1 MPNCKE
7 VLDVLGKL
15 SRKKMLRKF
24 IVIGDFNL
32 NGVTWATGSYKTSVE
47 KEYIHR
53 FANLG
58 FLQCIHEPTHTKG
71 NTLDIL
77 LTTSL
82 SHIKDLKIIDTERFC
97 ISDHFAIT
105 FVVTETIK
113 RKPRVKRKCYNY
125 KNANWDALN
134 AELDMKFWDNLL
146 DCCEPE
152 TAWLNF
158 KNILFKRIDDYIP
171 TYTIKTE

>member
-1 MPNCKE
+1 MPSSIHSLRKDTSEIYIYNIYVYINKSKVILTTCYRVGTLGISNCIE
-7 VLDVLGKL
+7 ILDVLGKL
-15 SRKKMLRKF
+15 FRKKILRKF

-47 KEYIHR
+47 KEYIHG

-58 FLQCIHEPTHTKG
+58 FLQCIHKPTHTKG
-71 NTLDIL
+71 KTLDIL

-97 ISDHFAIT
+97 ISDHYAIT
-105 FVVTETIK
+105 FVINETIK

-125 KNANWDALN
+125 KNAN
-134 AELDMKFWDNLL
+134 
-146 DCCEPE
+146 
-152 TAWLNF
+152 
-158 KNILFKRIDDYIP
+158 
-171 TYTIKTE
+171 

>member
-7 VLDVLGKL
+7 VLEVLGKL
-15 SRKKMLRKF
+15 SRKKLLRKF

-32 NGVTWATGSYKTSVE
+32 NGLTWATGSYKTSVE
-47 KEYIHR
+47 KDYIHG

-58 FLQCIHEPTHTKG
+58 FLQCINEPTHKKG

-82 SHIKDLKIIDTERFC
+82 NHIKDIKIIDTERCC

-113 RKPRVKRKCYNY
+113 RKPRVPSQT
-125 KNANWDALN
+125 
-134 AELDMKFWDNLL
+134 LL
-146 DCCEPE
+146 
-152 TAWLNF
+152 F
-158 KNILFKRIDDYIP
+158 S
-171 TYTIKTE
+171 